1 MTRQFRDWLM
11 ICAAFL
17 IFGAI
22 MITIAYGWETYKAS
36 QNTPPPREEE
46 VSIIYNP
53 PVQDPAN
60 HVEQVE
66 VLPEFPS
73 GDEFAAAVS
82 FLRAYGYDVSIHEL
96 LDCMNYSDSNFVEAY
111 VTDYGYCMT
120 PALVICMN
128 NYLANT
134 DGQVRTRNMDGM
146 SIEAIGDYL
155 NSNRPMIIWYTSDHK
170 QPRYTD
176 ATYDNVFRNTVFRAY
191 ENAEVL
197 VIYGI
202 QNGIVA
208 AMDSNDGAIGIP
220 IDEFES
226 IWQACGS
233 QAIGAYYVN
242 L

>member
-17 IFGAI
+17 VFGVI
-22 MITIAYGWETYKAS
+22 MITITYGWEVYKAS
-36 QNTPPPREEE
+36 RNTPLPQKEE
-46 VSIIYNP
+46 VPIIYDS

-82 FLRAYGYDVSIHEL
+82 FLRAYGYNVSIHEL
-96 LDCMNYSDSNFVEAY
+96 LDCMNYSDTNFVEVY
-111 VTDYGYCMT
+111 VGDARTDYGYCMT

-128 NYLANT
+128 NYLV
-134 DGQVRTRNMDGM
+134 DIGGQIRTQNMDGM

-155 NSNRPMIIWYTSDHK
+155 NSNHPMIVWYTNDYK
-170 QPRYTD
+170 QPRYTG
-176 ATYDNVFRNTVFRAY
+176 ATYNNVFRVY

-197 VIYGI
+197 VIYSI
-202 QNGIVA
+202 QDGVVA
-208 AMDSNDGAIGIP
+208 AMDPNDGAIEIP

-233 QAIGAYYVN
+233 QAIGVYYVN

>member
-17 IFGAI
+17 LFGAL
-22 MITIAYGWETYKAS
+22 MMTITYGWEIYKAS
-36 QNTPPPREEE
+36 QNTQLPQEEE
-46 VSIIYNP
+46 VPIIYDS

-66 VLPEFPS
+66 ALPEFPS

-82 FLRAYGYDVSIHEL
+82 FLRAYGYDVSIYEL
-96 LDCMNYSDSNFVEAY
+96 LDCMNYSDTDFVEAY
-111 VTDYGYCMT
+111 IGDARTDYGYCMT

-128 NYLANT
+128 NYLADT
-134 DGQVRTRNMDGM
+134 SGQVRTRNMNGM
-146 SIEAIGDYL
+146 SIEAISDYL
-155 NSNRPMIIWYTSDHK
+155 SSNHPMIVWYTNDHE
-170 QPRYTD
+170 QPRYTG
-176 ATYDNVFRNTVFRAY
+176 ATYNNVFRVY

-202 QNGIVA
+202 QNGVVS
-208 AMDSNDGAIGIP
+208 AMDSDDGAIEIP

-226 IWQACGS
+226 IWQACGA
-233 QAIGAYYVN
+233 QAIGVYYVN